1 MERQP
6 TDVSEEW
13 LACAAVD
20 PGGEPILLCVY
31 YIPIQRST
39 KEEIMKSKWL
49 IATVVGALTVF
60 LWGGISHMVLL
71 KGIGFTR
78 MSNEEPIVST
88 LRTSLPGDG
97 LYFFPSIDLRGNQTA
112 AEKASWEAK
121 FRAGPTGM
129 IVYHRAGGTPLSAK
143 KLSVQFL
150 SDVLAAGIIA
160 YLLSL
165 TVAPYRSR
173 VGLSALLGA
182 FGLFAISSIYWN
194 WYGFPNAFFL
204 AQGVD
209 MVVGWALAGAV
220 IAKLIPPAR
229 I

>member
-1 MERQP
+1 
-6 TDVSEEW
+6 
-13 LACAAVD
+13 
-20 PGGEPILLCVY
+20 
-31 YIPIQRST
+31 
-39 KEEIMKSKWL
+39 MKFLYKWL
-49 IATVVGALTVF
+49 IATLAGGVTMF
-60 LWGGISHMVLL
+60 LWGGVSHMVLL

-78 MSNEEPIVST
+78 LSNEDRIVST
-88 LRTSLPGDG
+88 LRSSLPGDG
-97 LYFFPSIDLRGNQTA
+97 LFFFPSIDLRGNPTREEQ
-112 AEKASWEAK
+112 ASWEAR

-129 IVYHRAGGTPLSAK
+129 IIYHAAGDSPVSPK

-165 TVAPYRSR
+165 AVAGYWKRI
-173 VGLSALLGA
+173 GLAAFLGV
-182 FGLFAISSIYWN
+182 FGLFAISSMYWN

-209 MVVGWALAGAV
+209 MIVGWSLAGAL
-220 IAKLIPPAR
+220 IAKRIPPAR